1 MVASEEEKVFRVL
14 DLVAQEE
21 EDRLEGLL
29 ASVDVVPEKEVV
41 GARREPAHLEQA
53 DQVAVLAVDVADNLD
68 GRRKFDQGRLRE
80 KDFARG
86 LADGR
91 DFGVFEADGFRH
103 FARVA
108 RVEQSRDHVVN
119 VERLL
124 PSARRRRSS
133 RSHAS

>member
-1 MVASEEEKVFRVL
+1 VVASEEEKVFGVL

-29 ASVDVVPEKEVV
+29 ASVDVVPEEEVV
-41 GARREPAHLEQA
+41 GTRREPAHLEQA

-68 GRRKFDQGRLRE
+68 RRRKFDQGRLRE

-86 LADGR
+86 LADGG
-91 DFGVFEADGFRH
+91 DFGVLEADGFRH

-108 RVEQSRDHVVN
+108 RVEQPRDHVVN

-124 PSARRRRSS
+124 PSARRRRSC
-133 RSHAS
+133 SHPG